1 MREFLLVCLGGAV
14 GSGARYAV
22 SLAVFRFYA
31 GAFPWATFIV
41 NTLGSFLMALLMDFA
56 LREPNFSPTLRLTL
70 AAGVLGGFTT
80 YSAFNHETLTLLR
93 SLTPMAGLVNVAAT
107 VFGALVAG
115 FLGLA
120 ASRALE

>member
-1 MREFLLVCLGGAV
+1 MKDFFLVCLGGAA
-14 GSGARYAV
+14 GSGARYGV
-22 SLAVFRFYA
+22 SLLFLRFHA
-31 GAFPWATFIV
+31 GAFPWATFVVNIV
-41 NTLGSFLMALLMDFA
+41 GSFLMAFLMDFA
-56 LREPNFSPTLRLTL
+56 TWAPGFSPTLRLTL

-93 SLTPMAGLVNVAAT
+93 TGAPLLGAVNIAAT
-107 VFGALVAG
+107 ILGGLAAG